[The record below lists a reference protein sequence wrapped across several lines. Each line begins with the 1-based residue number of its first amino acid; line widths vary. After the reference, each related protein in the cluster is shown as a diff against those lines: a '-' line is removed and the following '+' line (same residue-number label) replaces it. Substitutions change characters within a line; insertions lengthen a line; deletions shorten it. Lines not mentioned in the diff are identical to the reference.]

1 MYLGL
6 FKKNDEDTNRYY
18 VVQFR
23 SKLYIFQ
30 DDKYMKSNKPPIKP
44 FPGEIVWNAIF
55 LIPVHNTKY

>member
-44 FPGEIVWNAIF
+44 FPGEIV
-55 LIPVHNTKY
+55 